1 MRLIYSLLVLFFLG
15 NISNADAQR
24 KFEEGT
30 LLYSIE
36 ISSPDPSPAI
46 AKSLKNAT
54 LTLSLKDG
62 KSRAEMN
69 SALGKEVN
77 VYNSTNGK
85 GFILK
90 EYSGQKLMITATR
103 ENWLQKNKKN
113 WDIKFSI
120 GSEETTVEGIKCKKA
135 TGSLPDGKS
144 IVVYFDPSTI
154 IVNNDYNNAF
164 PQIPGMPV
172 QYEVNSG
179 NLTFRYTLKS
189 INSNQV
195 PASQFEAPTSGY
207 RVMTFEENQQL
218 KIGED

>member
-1 MRLIYSLLVLFFLG
+1 MRLIFSFFSLLILG
-15 NISNADAQR
+15 SSFNADAQR

-30 LLYSIE
+30 LVYSIE
-36 ISSPDPSPAI
+36 ISSPNPSPAL
-46 AKSLKNAT
+46 AASLKNAT
-54 LTLSLKDG
+54 LTLSLKAD

-77 VYNSTNGK
+77 VYSSKLGK

-103 ENWLQKNKKN
+103 ANWAQKNKKN
-113 WDIKFSI
+113 GDIKFAIGEGTTSI
-120 GSEETTVEGIKCKKA
+120 EGISCKKA
-135 TGSLPDGKS
+135 TGTLSDGKT
-144 IVVYFDPSTI
+144 IVVYFDPATQ
-154 IVNNDYNNAF
+154 IVNEEYNNAF
-164 PQIPGMPV
+164 PQLPGMPV

-179 NLTFRYTLKS
+179 NLTFRYSLKS

-195 PASQFEAPTSGY
+195 SASMFEAPTSGY

>member
-1 MRLIYSLLVLFFLG
+1 MKLLLSFIVLLFLG

-30 LLYSIE
+30 LLYNIE
-36 ISSPDPSPAI
+36 ISSPNPPPAI

-54 LTLSLKDG
+54 LTLFLKDG
-62 KSRAEMN
+62 KSKAEMN

-77 VYNSTNGK
+77 TYNSNTGK

-103 ENWLQKNKKN
+103 ENWLQKNKNN
-113 WDIKFSI
+113 WDINFSI
-120 GSEETTVEGIKCKKA
+120 GNEETTVEGIKCKKA

-144 IVVYFDPSTI
+144 IVVYFDPATV
-154 IVNNDYNNAF
+154 IVNKDYNNAF

-195 PASQFEAPTSGY
+195 AAAQFEPPTSGY

>member
-1 MRLIYSLLVLFFLG
+1 MRLILSFITLLFLG
-15 NISNADAQR
+15 NIYNADAQR

-30 LLYSIE
+30 LVYSIE
-36 ISSPDPSPAI
+36 ISSPNPSPAL

-54 LTLSLKDG
+54 LTLSLKGD
-62 KSRAEMN
+62 KSRAEMI

-77 VYNSTNGK
+77 VYNGKIGK

-103 ENWLQKNKKN
+103 DNWLQKNKKN

-120 GSEETTVEGIKCKKA
+120 NDEITTVEGIKCKKA
-135 TGSLPDGKS
+135 TGTLADGKD
-144 IVVYFDPSTI
+144 ITVYFDPSTQ
-154 IVNNDYNNAF
+154 IVNEDYNNAF

-179 NLTFRYTLKS
+179 NLTFRYSLKS
-189 INSNQV
+189 INSNQI
-195 PASQFEAPTSGY
+195 PNSLFDAPTSGY
-207 RVMTFEENQQL
+207 RIMTFEENQQL

>member
-1 MRLIYSLLVLFFLG
+1 MKLIFSFIVLLFIG

-30 LLYSIE
+30 LVYSIE
-36 ISSPDPSPAI
+36 ISSPNPSPAL

-54 LTLSLKDG
+54 LTLSLKGD

-77 VYNSTNGK
+77 VYSSKLGK

-90 EYSGQKLMITATR
+90 EYSGQKLMITATKD
-103 ENWLQKNKKN
+103 NWLQKNKKN
-113 WDIKFSI
+113 WEIKFSI
-120 GSEETTVEGIKCKKA
+120 TDDITSIEGIKCKKA
-135 TGSLPDGKS
+135 SGTLADGKA
-144 IVVYFDPSTI
+144 IVVYFDPSTQ
-154 IVNNDYNNAF
+154 IVNENYNNAF
-164 PQIPGMPV
+164 PQLPGMPV

-189 INSNQV
+189 INSNQIS
-195 PASQFEAPTSGY
+195 ASLFDAPTSGY
-207 RVMTFEENQQL
+207 RIMTFEENQQL

>member
-1 MRLIYSLLVLFFLG
+1 MKLILSFIAILLFG
-15 NISNADAQR
+15 NLQDAAAQR

-30 LLYSIE
+30 LVYSIE
-36 ISSPDPSPAI
+36 ISSPNPSPAL

-54 LTLSLKDG
+54 LTLSLKGD

-77 VYNSTNGK
+77 VYSSKAGK

-90 EYSGQKLMITATR
+90 EYSGQKLMITANKD
-103 ENWLQKNKKN
+103 NWVQKNKKN
-113 WDIKFSI
+113 GDIKFSI
-120 GSEETTVEGIKCKKA
+120 GDDITNIEGIKCKKA
-135 TGSLPDGKS
+135 TGALGDGKT
-144 IVVYFDPSTI
+144 IVVYFDPSTQ
-154 IVNNDYNNAF
+154 IVNEDYNNAF
-164 PQIPGMPV
+164 PQLPGMPV

-195 PASQFEAPTSGY
+195 SAVLFDAPTSGY
-207 RVMTFEENQQL
+207 RIMTFEENQQL

>member
-1 MRLIYSLLVLFFLG
+1 MRIIFLFIALFFFG
-15 NISNADAQR
+15 NLYNADAQR

-30 LLYSIE
+30 LVYNIE
-36 ISSPDPSPAI
+36 ISSPNPSPAL

-54 LTLSLKDG
+54 LTLSLKGD

-69 SALGKEVN
+69 SVLGKEVN
-77 VYNSTNGK
+77 VYNSKAGQ

-103 ENWLQKNKKN
+103 ANWLQKNRKN
-113 WDIKFSI
+113 GDIKFSI
-120 GSEETTVEGIKCKKA
+120 TDDITVIEGINCKKA
-135 TGSLPDGKS
+135 TGTLADGKT
-144 IVVYFDPSTI
+144 IVVYFDPATQ
-154 IVNNDYNNAF
+154 IVNEDYNNAF
-164 PQIPGMPV
+164 PQLPGMPV

-179 NLTFRYTLKS
+179 NLTFRYSLKS

-195 PASQFEAPTSGY
+195 SASLFEAPTSGY
-207 RVMTFEENQQL
+207 RIMTFEENQQL

>member
-1 MRLIYSLLVLFFLG
+1 MRLIFSFIALLFFG

-30 LLYSIE
+30 LVYSIE
-36 ISSPDPSPAI
+36 ISSPNPSPAL

-54 LTLSLKDG
+54 LTLSLKGG

-77 VYNSTNGK
+77 VYSSTEGK

-90 EYSGQKLMITATR
+90 EYSGQKLMITATK
-103 ENWLQKNKKN
+103 ENWAQKNKTN
-113 WDIKFSI
+113 SDIKFSI
-120 GSEETTVEGIKCKKA
+120 NEDITSIEGIKCKKA
-135 TGSLPDGKS
+135 TGTLADGKT
-144 IVVYFDPSTI
+144 IIVYFDPSTQ

-179 NLTFRYTLKS
+179 NLTFRYSLKS
-189 INSNQV
+189 ISSNQV
-195 PASQFEAPTSGY
+195 SNSLFDAPSSGY

-218 KIGED
+218 KIGEN